1 MDMKDLM
8 PILIQVVLIPLL
20 TALTGVA
27 VKWINSKANEIKAKT
42 DNMYLKSC
50 IDMLNNAISSA
61 VVSANQTYVN
71 ELKKEGAFTPEAQK
85 EAFAKVYNSVIN
97 TLSEEA
103 QTCLTSSLG
112 DLETYINNKIEETVY
127 FEKLASPDLDVVED
141 DTDED
146 EDE

>member
-1 MDMKDLM
+1 MNMKDLM

-42 DNMYLKSC
+42 NNMYLKSC

-127 FEKLASPDLDVVED
+127 FEKLTSPDLDVVEND
-141 DTDED
+141 IDED